1 MYKVSEI
8 GEAYA
13 RKVITADEAAAMVK
27 SGDRLHFGLGCGS
40 VVEIDEAL
48 AKRADELKNI
58 DVLSTVTIRKKPFAL
73 YSATESNDNVRF
85 ISAHFSGKIG
95 RAHV

>member
-27 SGDRLHFGLGCGS
+27 SGD
-40 VVEIDEAL
+40 
-48 AKRADELKNI
+48 
-58 DVLSTVTIRKKPFAL
+58 KK
-73 YSATESNDNVRF
+73 
-85 ISAHFSGKIG
+85 H
-95 RAHV
+95 